1 MGVIVESDLGEKGRE
16 SRELLQGVSDR
27 VEEPSV

>member
-1 MGVIVESDLGEKGRE
+1 MGVIVESELGEEERE

-27 VEEPSV
+27 VEESPA

>member
-1 MGVIVESDLGEKGRE
+1 MGVIVESELGEEERE

-27 VEEPSV
+27 VEESSA

>member
-1 MGVIVESDLGEKGRE
+1 MGVIVESDLGEEGRE

>member
-1 MGVIVESDLGEKGRE
+1 MGVIVESEVGREGKE